1 MLDTFGFPSRFY
13 KKRDDSPSYK
23 LSRDALKNVVAM
35 TCSRSRLQMTA
46 CVNGIYDLP
55 DGATTYETKV
65 WDHDAEKWV
74 TQHVDV
80 GNHMEM
86 QDRLYQADLD
96 RFMAQYAKT
105 VMGSGWTHHS
115 KIRQT
120 ILDDTP
126 PATDWDVLSGSTNIN
141 PTWCYVDAVSSAQT
155 GDVCSQV
162 DSRSPEFDVN
172 SGVLEYAKPVN
183 VDCTTPQRAEIKYWY
198 SASNPYAG
206 TSGIT
211 DGSGATAAN
220 NKVDADEW
228 ATEPYA
234 GTSGITDVS
243 GATAANNKVD
253 ADEWATGSLNGSL
266 VAGTVSAQALC
277 DGNKRNIGKI
287 HMDTSIWDITPDC
300 SMVHDQTE
308 DPTYALTKDEC
319 PQFNQCSGPDR
330 VSWDGTTALDGRNS
344 PLRERYFWQ
353 VPSKVAVQTQMNGVS
368 YECESVGADDTCNAL
383 TSANCGDADSTNP
396 SAITAGGPCDATYS
410 RIYLAAN
417 PDLTGSECDEVDG
430 KSAKTFFSTHY
441 LKDDGSANGRSS
453 DTSAADHLVCR
464 DGAGAGMGETFWRHH
479 YSTATDI
486 FVTESGGQQQYCDA
500 VYGGPSD
507 DYAKK
512 LAGWL
517 HYRRGSTYFD
527 YDGAT
532 AKSVLDTMVGKH
544 CFKTNPCATMK
555 DANTGGSKKQQL
567 VPFHT
572 AYPKVECTSNGCDAT
587 TAYDYKAN
595 NYYYCEDAPT
605 TAYPFDS
612 DGNADVAWSCSG
624 ANCLNE
630 QSALADGYRG

>member
-1 MLDTFGFPSRFY
+1 VIAFDPANSVANPSLGWMLDTFGFPSRFY

-23 LSRDALKNVVAM
+23 LTRDDGKDVVAM

-55 DGATTYETKV
+55 DGATTYETMV
-65 WDHDAEKWV
+65 FDHVAETWGTK
-74 TQHVDV
+74 HVDV

-96 RFMAQYAKT
+96 RFMAQYATT
-105 VMGSGWTHHS
+105 VMGTGWTHVS

-126 PATDWDVLSGSTNIN
+126 PATDWDVLSGSTKVN
-141 PTWCYVDAVSSAQT
+141 PTWCNDDDVNSA
-155 GDVCSQV
+155 GAEDVCSQV
-162 DSRSPEFDVN
+162 DSRSSAADDV
-172 SGVLEYAKPVN
+172 SGYYPKPVD
-183 VDCTTPQRAEIKYWY
+183 VDCSSPSRAQIKYWY

-206 TSGIT
+206 TSGVT
-211 DGSGATAAN
+211 DGSGDTAAN
-220 NKVDADEW
+220 NKVDDDEW
-228 ATEPYA
+228 AT
-234 GTSGITDVS
+234 
-243 GATAANNKVD
+243 AT
-253 ADEWATGSLNGSL
+253 
-266 VAGTVSAQALC
+266 GTVSAQALC
-277 DGNKRNIGKI
+277 DGNERNIGKI

-308 DPTYALTKDEC
+308 KPTYALTKDEC

-383 TSANCGDADSTNP
+383 TSANCGAADSTNP
-396 SAITAGGPCDATYS
+396 NAIVAGGPCDATYS
-410 RIYLAAN
+410 RIYLAAS
-417 PDLTGSECDEVDG
+417 PDLTGSECSKVDG
-430 KSAKTFFSTHY
+430 ASAKTFFSTHY

-453 DTSAADHLVCR
+453 DTKAADHLVCR
-464 DGAGAGMGETFWRHH
+464 DGAGAGMDETFWRHH

-486 FVTESGGQQQYCDA
+486 FATESGGQQEYCDA

-517 HYRRGSTYFD
+517 HYRHGSTYFE

-532 AKSVLDTMVGKH
+532 AKSVQDTMVGKH
-544 CFKTNPCATMK
+544 CFKTNPCATFK
-555 DANTGGSKKQQL
+555 DANTDQKKSQQL

-572 AYPKVECTSNGCDAT
+572 AYPKVECTSSGCAAT
-587 TAYDYKAN
+587 TAYVYSDNDK
-595 NYYYCEDAPT
+595 YYCEDAPT
-605 TAYPFDS
+605 TAYPFKS
-612 DGNADVAWSCSG
+612 DGTADVAWSCSG

-630 QSALADGYRG
+630 QSAFAGGYRG